1 MSAEGLGAA
10 TQIAICVPDN
20 IGRLI
25 GKRLPAGRWDE
36 ICRAGMPMPD
46 YFLVTGVDNRP
57 HGDLAV
63 TGYHT
68 GFNNGILRP
77 LPATRFTLPTEPDT
91 AFFLADALRAD
102 GTPYE
107 EAVRNILARQIARL
121 ARHGLTASFASEL
134 EFYLYRTSYAE
145 AFAGDYRNLAPF
157 HHRHADNDIL
167 NAGFAEPFLAAVRA
181 AMAANGIA
189 CEATQ
194 GEGGVGQYEINI
206 RHAEPLA
213 MADRHVLFKHLVK
226 ALAQERGLAATFMAK
241 PSESEPGSGGHI
253 HLSLQDGRGEPALG
267 AGGSLS
273 ELGRS
278 FLAGLLSYTPE
289 LTLLHAPLVN
299 SYRRLQP
306 GSFAP
311 INVCWSGDNRT
322 AMVRV
327 LGGAVTRF
335 EFRLPGADMN
345 PYLSFA
351 AVLAAGLEGIDR
363 RLAPPPPIAGSA
375 YGKELP
381 TVPGDLSE
389 ATALFAGSA
398 LAAQALTPAV
408 HAHVLALARK
418 ERDEH
423 RRAVTG
429 WQLRRYFDTA

>member
-1 MSAEGLGAA
+1 
-10 TQIAICVPDN
+10 
-20 IGRLI
+20 
-25 GKRLPAGRWDE
+25 
-36 ICRAGMPMPD
+36 MPD

-57 HGDLAV
+57 YGDLDV

-68 GFNNGILRP
+68 GFNNGVLRP
-77 LPATRFTLPTEPDT
+77 LTATRFTLPTEPDT
-91 AFFLADALRAD
+91 AFFLADAVRAD
-102 GTPYE
+102 GTPYA

-121 ARHGLTASFASEL
+121 AAHGLTASVASEL

-145 AFAGDYRNLAPF
+145 AFAGDYRTLTPF
-157 HHRHADNDIL
+157 YHRHADNDIL

-194 GEGGVGQYEINI
+194 GEGGIGQYEINI

-213 MADRHVLFKHLVK
+213 MADSHVLFKHVVK
-226 ALAQERGLAATFMAK
+226 AIAQERGLAATFMAK
-241 PSESEPGSGGHI
+241 PAESEAGSGGHV
-253 HLSLQDGRGEPALG
+253 HLSLYDGSGAPALG
-267 AGGSLS
+267 ADGTLGA
-273 ELGRS
+273 LGRA

-289 LTLLHAPLVN
+289 LTLLHAPFVN

-311 INVCWSGDNRT
+311 ANVCWSGDNRT

-335 EFRLPGADMN
+335 ELRLPGADMN

-351 AVLAAGLEGIDR
+351 AILAAGLAGIDR
-363 RLAPPPPIAGSA
+363 QLAPPPPIAGSA
-375 YGKELP
+375 YGQDLP
-381 TVPGDLSE
+381 TVPGDLGE
-389 ATALFAGSA
+389 AIALFADSA
-398 LAAQALTPAV
+398 LAAEAFTPAV
-408 HAHVLALARK
+408 HKHLVALACK